1 MCKRPTTDP
10 GRPGRSVGRSRTS
23 RTRGPKKSVG
33 RWGVS
38 RTVQIF
44 GRRLGKSAKP
54 CCLLLAGYSVFTAG
68 CVILHPQ
75 RKLCSGCNKWTAP
88 TERWTAVARE
98 GRRCPR
104 ACHTQAVCEDP
115 VENGR
120 AAGEQ
125 HQISCC
131 QVCVDTRSAVTCAA
145 CCSLHLSSR
154 AQCTS
159 QPRTH
164 HVRSQ
169 CRRFRPGCRRPD
181 RAEADEATHRR
192 GRPRWL

>member
-1 MCKRPTTDP
+1 MYCDNKVSPTP
-10 GRPGRSVGRSRTS
+10 V
-23 RTRGPKKSVG
+23 
-33 RWGVS
+33 
-38 RTVQIF
+38 
-44 GRRLGKSAKP
+44 
-54 CCLLLAGYSVFTAG
+54 
-68 CVILHPQ
+68 CVILHP

-131 QVCVDTRSAVTCAA
+131 QVCVDARSAVTCAA
-145 CCSLHLSSR
+145 CCSLHLSSPIVCVSR
-154 AQCTS
+154 AIS
-159 QPRTH
+159 Y
-164 HVRSQ
+164 
-169 CRRFRPGCRRPD
+169 
-181 RAEADEATHRR
+181 EASPTGDARR
-192 GRPRWL
+192 GEDTEPTGQVTRT

>member
-1 MCKRPTTDP
+1 MKP
-10 GRPGRSVGRSRTS
+10 VQA
-23 RTRGPKKSVG
+23 TR
-33 RWGVS
+33 RVS
-38 RTVQIF
+38 LLRAGHQ
-44 GRRLGKSAKP
+44 RLRFHSMRH
-54 CCLLLAGYSVFTAG
+54 LSLALSVFFLST
-68 CVILHPQ
+68 LPQ
-75 RKLCSGCNKWTAP
+75 SYYSRIVLFCIRRKLCSGCNKWTAP

-131 QVCVDTRSAVTCAA
+131 QVCVDARSAVTCAA